1 MKQRLSSRIL
11 HQFRKMCHRFGS
23 DKKGNV
29 AAIFAFAAV
38 PLFMLAGASLDY
50 SRSLDAK
57 TQMQSVAD
65 LSVVAAAKE
74 LLQGDLTIA
83 QAETLAENTFNTQI
97 TGNPRYAG
105 LLKKVTPKAVA
116 TKGKVDGV
124 TTTTVTL
131 SATAE
136 IDLVLASIGG
146 DLKLFDIGVNA
157 VAETSAE
164 SLGAISMYF
173 VLDKSGS
180 MYGSKIADLK
190 KATKDLLNQL
200 KTADPD
206 RKYVRTG
213 AAAYNTTVNSSQK
226 IVWGTSK
233 VDTYTQALSAGG
245 GTNTSAGTSLAVAA
259 LKHRREKRQHKKKN
273 EQEPQKFML
282 VMTDG
287 SNNYSSWD
295 THTLADC
302 TDAKNNGIEVYTVAF
317 KAPSR
322 GKTLLKN
329 CASSIG
335 HYFDATQ
342 SAQLVAAFREIGA
355 RVAAAV
361 PRVTK

>member
-1 MKQRLSSRIL
+1 MKQSLSARI
-11 HQFRKMCHRFGS
+11 FRRVQKMCSRFGS
-23 DKKGNV
+23 DRNGNV
-29 AAIFAFAAV
+29 MAMFAFAAV
-38 PLFMLAGASLDY
+38 PMFMLAGASLDY
-50 SRSLDAK
+50 TRSLDAK

-65 LSVVAAAKE
+65 LAAVASAKE

-97 TGNPRYAG
+97 TGNPRYSG
-105 LLKKVTPKAVA
+105 ILKKVTPTAVA

-124 TTTTVTL
+124 TTAKVSL

-146 DLKLFDIGVNA
+146 DLKLFDIGVQA

-180 MYGSKIADLK
+180 MYGTKIADLK
-190 KATKDLLNQL
+190 KATADLLTQL
-200 KTADPD
+200 KNADPD
-206 RKYVRTG
+206 KKYVRTG
-213 AAAYNTTVNSSQK
+213 AAAYNTSVDSSQK
-226 IVWGTSK
+226 IVWGTKK

-245 GTNTSAGTSLAVAA
+245 GTNTSAGTTLAVAA
-259 LKHRREKRQHKKKN
+259 LKHKRENKQHKKKN
-273 EQEPQKFML
+273 EQVPKKFML

-287 SNNYSSWD
+287 ANNYYSWD
-295 THTLADC
+295 TDTLADC

-317 KAPSR
+317 KAPSS

-329 CASSIG
+329 CASSTS
-335 HYFDATQ
+335 HYYDATQ
-342 SAQLVAAFREIGA
+342 SAQLIAAFKEIGA
-355 RVAAAV
+355 QVAAAV
-361 PRVTK
+361 PRVTQ